1 MSNFVVTWRRNTSNH
16 RSVNA
21 RCSQPL
27 PHFIC
32 TTHVK
37 SAHND
42 SMQRSSFHR
51 TLLTTLFLF
60 GLSAMIIL
68 SDHWLGT
75 LLSVGVYGILALF
88 FYFLVKASIDGN
100 WKYWGVG
107 IVLAIFLGWF
117 AMYRYS
123 QLFSGFQLTPIETL
137 LLGAPFFAAP
147 MALGSL
153 VCLLIV
159 KQIQRFFGP
168 LACIRLPG
176 SVCWWRFVRPLPFS
190 GRSASSRP

>member
-88 FYFLVKASIDGN
+88 FYFLVKTGLDGK
-100 WKYWGVG
+100 WKYWYIG
-107 IVLAIFLGWF
+107 ILLATCFGWF
-117 AMYRYS
+117 SFYRAFCGS
-123 QLFSGFQLTPIETL
+123 QLTPIDAL
-137 LLGAPFFAAP
+137 FLGATIFGAP

-159 KQIQRFFGP
+159 NQIQRFFGE
-168 LACIRLPG
+168 
-176 SVCWWRFVRPLPFS
+176 
-190 GRSASSRP
+190 